1 MKNLSFSC
9 CMLILLSVSAAA
21 GAQTP
26 AGNAPRPVG
35 TAGAPPAT
43 VDPPT
48 TPAPV
53 PALAASAAGADYR
66 LVNGDKL
73 RIEVYREPQLSHSL
87 QIRPDGKISLP
98 LAGDLVAAGQT
109 PAGLREAIATALR
122 EYVTNPVVTVIV
134 VETQL
139 PTISVMGEVNEP
151 GSVPLKGR
159 MTVIEA
165 LAAAGGFKDFA
176 NTKNITIRRPT
187 AAGVQRIRFNY
198 KEAVKAD
205 SEPVYVQAGDVIIVP

>member
-1 MKNLSFSC
+1 MMKNLSVSC
-9 CMLILLSVSAAA
+9 CMLVLLSVSAAA

-26 AGNAPRPVG
+26 VGNLPRPAG
-35 TAGAPPAT
+35 TAGA
-43 VDPPT
+43 T
-48 TPAPV
+48 TPAPA
-53 PALAASAAGADYR
+53 PAPSASAAGADYR

-109 PAGLREAIATALR
+109 PAGLRDAIATALR